1 MLQINILFTL
11 EILSMIIK
19 RYSIPI
25 ETNIPLYAKK
35 IPTLIF
41 KEKKTKKGLLLI
53 RLKNVFSYSFTNFDG
68 IWGLIILI
76 ND

>member
-25 ETNIPLYAKK
+25 EINILLDIRKNPNLNIQGKENQK
-35 IPTLIF
+35 RTLVNPT
-41 KEKKTKKGLLLI
+41 
-53 RLKNVFSYSFTNFDG
+53 
-68 IWGLIILI
+68 
-76 ND
+76 